1 MKSLIFVIAL
11 GWIMI
16 GVASAAPLMADF
28 WTEKFKESMRRAKQ
42 GDAEA
47 QYTVA
52 NMYERGKGTDYDPG
66 LAALWYRKAA
76 KQALDKAEYKLGYC
90 YYEGLG
96 VDRDLQQAIVWFE
109 KAAARG
115 YPPAQ
120 FHLGVSYAEGA
131 RSAADY
137 DRALKWL
144 SAAYGNGF
152 TAADSKLAEVR
163 RLRDASKVNGA
174 DASPA
179 AVTSAATGSPAT
191 PALPAAA
198 PPTQTPE
205 EIVLGGRWR
214 DGKKQ
219 PALHFP
225 SALTQCARRQDA
237 IVCTTAHMNR
247 SLPSADITYL
257 IETTIDIDPTTGKLY
272 LVMRNNV
279 LIATPAAA
287 APPAAVPKTGWQY
300 AKKYLDCDLITAT
313 RIVCGKGGLDVAEY
327 TRDDR

>member
-1 MKSLIFVIAL
+1 MKSLMLVMAL

-16 GVASAAPLMADF
+16 GIASAAPLMADF
-28 WTEKFKESMRRAKQ
+28 WTEKFKDSMGRAEQ

-52 NMYERGKGTDYDPG
+52 NMYERGKGTEYDPR
-66 LAALWYRKAA
+66 LAVVWYRKAA
-76 KQALDKAEYKLGYC
+76 EQDLDKAEYKLGYC

-96 VDRDLQQAIVWFE
+96 VDRDLQQAIVWFN

-120 FHLGVSYAEGA
+120 YYLGVSYSE
-131 RSAADY
+131 SAQSTEDY

-152 TAADSKLAEVR
+152 TAADSKLTEVR
-163 RLRDASKVNGA
+163 RLRDASKTPEA
-174 DASPA
+174 E
-179 AVTSAATGSPAT
+179 AT
-191 PALPAAA
+191 PAKIAAAGSAAMPAAPAAA
-198 PPTQTPE
+198 PPPTPE
-205 EIVLGGRWR
+205 EILLGGRWR
-214 DGKKQ
+214 DAKKQ

-225 SALTQCARRQDA
+225 SALTHCARSADA

-257 IETTIDIDPTTGKLY
+257 IETTIDTDPTTGKLY

-279 LIATPAAA
+279 LVVTPEDD
-287 APPAAVPKTGWQY
+287 APAAAVPKTGWQF
-300 AKKYLDCDLITAT
+300 AKKYLDCELAAAT
-313 RIVCGKGGLDVAEY
+313 RIVCGNGGLDMAEY
-327 TRDDR
+327 TRDGS